1 VIVGLPKEIKDNE
14 YRVGLTPAGVRA
26 LTDAGHKVV
35 VERSAGEGSG
45 FEDALYE
52 RAGATLLGSPD
63 EIWQQGE
70 MIVKVKEPVAPEYG
84 RMREGQLL
92 FTYLHLAPDTEL
104 TKQLLERKVTGIAYE
119 TITDRRGGLPLLTP
133 MSEVAGRMAIQV
145 GAQYLEKMNGGRGIL
160 LGGVPGVPAARICI
174 IGGGVVGTNAAKIAV
189 GMGAHVTIIDNN
201 LDRLRELD
209 DIFLS
214 RITTLASSAYMIHD
228 AVSHA
233 DLIVGAV
240 LVPGAAAPKLVTRN
254 MLKDVPNGAVIVD
267 VAVDQGGCIE
277 TTHPTTHSDPTYY
290 VEGVLHYCVANMPGA
305 VPRTSTFALT
315 NATLPYA
322 LKLASK
328 GFIEAISSDDG
339 LKAGVNTYAG
349 KLTYEA
355 VARSQNLDYVPID
368 SIIGGAT
375 SSTTTPASP
384 ASSASSVS
392 TRSGK

>member
-1 VIVGLPKEIKDNE
+1 VEVPKVIVGLPKEIKDNE

-26 LTDAGHKVV
+26 LTDAAHQVV
-35 VERSAGEGSG
+35 VEKSAGEGSG
-45 FEDALYE
+45 FEDALYQK
-52 RAGATLLGSPD
+52 AGAQIIGSAD
-63 EIWQQGE
+63 EVWSQAD
-70 MIVKVKEPVAPEYG
+70 MIVKVKEPIAPEYP

-92 FTYLHLAPDTEL
+92 FTYLHLAPDPKL
-104 TKQLLERKVTGIAYE
+104 TSALLERKVTGVAYE
-119 TITDRRGGLPLLTP
+119 TITDRRGTLPLLTP

-145 GAQYLEKMNGGRGIL
+145 GAHYLEKMSGGAGIL
-160 LGGVPGVPAARICI
+160 LGGVPGVPAARVVI

-214 RITTLASSAYMIHD
+214 KISTLASSAYMIHY
-228 AVSHA
+228 AISTA

-240 LVPGAAAPKLVTRN
+240 LVPGAAAPRLVTRN

-322 LKLASK
+322 LKLANL
-328 GFIEAISSDDG
+328 GFLNAIANDPH
-339 LKAGVNTYAG
+339 LKEGVNTYAG
-349 KLTYEA
+349 HCTYEA
-355 VARSQNLDYVPID
+355 VASAQGLQYTPLDRLLE
-368 SIIGGAT
+368 ST
-375 SSTTTPASP
+375 SSTTA
-384 ASSASSVS
+384 
-392 TRSGK
+392 

>member
-1 VIVGLPKEIKDNE
+1 MIVGLPKEIKDNE

-45 FEDALYE
+45 FEDGLYE
-52 RAGATLLGSPD
+52 RAGATMLDSPD
-63 EIWQQGE
+63 EVWAEGE
-70 MIVKVKEPVAPEYG
+70 MVVKVKEPIAPEYP
-84 RMREGQLL
+84 RMREGQVL
-92 FTYLHLAPDTEL
+92 FTYLHLAPDPKQTEA
-104 TKQLLERKVTGIAYE
+104 LLKNKVTGIAYE
-119 TITDRRGGLPLLTP
+119 TITDRKGTLPLLTP

-145 GAQYLEKMNGGRGIL
+145 GATYLEKMNGGRGIL
-160 LGGVPGVPAARICI
+160 LGGVPGVPAAHVVI

-189 GMGAHVTIIDNN
+189 GMGAKVTIIDNN

-214 RITTLASSAYMIHD
+214 KVSTLASSAYMIHD
-228 AVSHA
+228 AISQA

-240 LVPGAAAPKLVTRN
+240 LVPGAAAPKLVMKS

-277 TTHPTTHSDPTYY
+277 TTHPTTHSNPTYY

-322 LKLASK
+322 LKLANK
-328 GFIEAISSDDG
+328 GFTEAISSDPG
-339 LKAGVNTYAG
+339 LKEGVNTYAG
-349 KLTYEA
+349 HLTYEA
-355 VARSQNLDYVPID
+355 VAVAQGIPYTPLDEML
-368 SIIGGAT
+368 G
-375 SSTTTPASP
+375 TTTAKTT
-384 ASSASSVS
+384 A
-392 TRSGK
+392 